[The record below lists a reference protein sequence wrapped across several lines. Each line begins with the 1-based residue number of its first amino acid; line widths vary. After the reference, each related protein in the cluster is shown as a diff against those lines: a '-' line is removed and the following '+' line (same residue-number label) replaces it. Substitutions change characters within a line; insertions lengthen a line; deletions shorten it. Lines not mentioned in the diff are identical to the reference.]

1 MPLTHKDVAEII
13 GQLQNSNMDELVM
26 AVGEVRVEAR
36 KRGVASTAPAIAPP
50 TGAAAPAHAA
60 TAPSAEPVSGKS
72 QSAVPD
78 GFSSVTS
85 PMVGT
90 FFTRPAPDQPAF
102 VSVGDKVGEGA
113 PVCLVEVMK
122 LFTTLYAPVAGINTE
137 VRAQE
142 SSVVEYGQVLFVIE
156 PV

>member
-13 GQLQNSNMDELVM
+13 GQLQHSNMDELVM
-26 AVGEVRVEAR
+26 AVGDVRVEAR
-36 KRGVASTAPAIAPP
+36 KRGVVSAGSSIVPLP
-50 TGAAAPAHAA
+50 TAAAPATVA
-60 TAPSAEPVSGKS
+60 TAPSAEPVSVNA
-72 QSAVPD
+72 QVAVPE

-102 VSVGDKVGEGA
+102 VSVGDKVEEGA

-122 LFTTLYAPVAGINTE
+122 LFTTLYAPVAGVITE
-137 VRAQE
+137 IRAE
-142 SSVVEYGQVLFVIE
+142 DASLVEYGQVLFVIE
-156 PV
+156 PA